1 MNRFGTRGQTLL
13 LFAFVLLFLTAGCK
27 PDPVETNLLV
37 PVRYT
42 SVPSPLIVTNPATED
57 IQIRIKGNPDL
68 VDRVESMSPEYYVD
82 LFTELASDPAG
93 FQSAIEPGTY
103 TIPVIEKRIGLPRAA
118 RIMDI
123 TPSHILVKLER
134 RAVKIL
140 PVKVP
145 YTGKPASGHIV
156 LPAETEPETVR
167 VEGAESALKGLE
179 SITTKPVELN
189 RAESTF
195 MKKVPLD
202 LDETFITPST
212 RIVTATVKVKK
223 KKVVRSFDNLAVD
236 MKNAGYPCSIVPPEI
251 SITVKGPY
259 DLVHKNGLKDR
270 FDIFIDL
277 GGLKPGVYNR
287 RAVIELPAGLLL
299 THASPEIFTVK
310 IEKGK
315 ENAAG
320 D

>member
-1 MNRFGTRGQTLL
+1 M
-13 LFAFVLLFLTAGCK
+13 LLFLQAGCT
-27 PDPVETNLLV
+27 PEPVETNLLV
-37 PVRYT
+37 PVRFT
-42 SVPSPLIVTNPATED
+42 SVPSQLIVTNPATED
-57 IQIRIKGNPDL
+57 IQIRIKGNSAL
-68 VDRVESMSPEYYVD
+68 VDRIESMNLEYYVD

-156 LPAETEPETVR
+156 LPAGTDPETVR
-167 VEGAESALKGLE
+167 VEGAESALRGLE
-179 SITTKPVELN
+179 SITSKPVELD
-189 RAESTF
+189 RAENTF
-195 MKKVPLD
+195 LKKVPLD

-212 RIVTATVKVKK
+212 RIVTATVEVKK
-223 KKVVRSFDNLAVD
+223 KKVVRSFDNLAVG
-236 MKNAGYPCSIVPPEI
+236 MKNAGYPCSIVPPEM

-259 DLVHKNGLKDR
+259 DLVHQTGLKAR

-287 RAVIELPAGLLL
+287 RSIIELPAGLLL